1 MILVG
6 LHIYFFRSYNF
17 FNKLVNE
24 FEIGNSNENIT
35 TMPLVIV
42 NWQQTEFSFT
52 CDIHNNGK
60 KIFLFKSEVS

>member
-1 MILVG
+1 LLDCIYISLEVTIL
-6 LHIYFFRSYNF
+6 

-24 FEIGNSNENIT
+24 FEIGNNNENIT